1 MVNLRKRSGSSSPL
15 RDQFIGK
22 EKRLSGAAFAED
34 GMVETVPVCGDQGG
48 PVVARRA
55 RPRAHASFAAAADP
69 YAPPP
74 PPQQQPQPQPTQHP
88 PQQHQV
94 PLLDQVTAAS
104 YINAVQQ
111 QQLLLSQHHSQQ
123 HLQPQQSQAMSLGL
137 HNLILYDQYFNY
149 ASKFM

>member
-15 RDQFIGK
+15 RDEFIGK
-22 EKRLSGAAFAED
+22 EKRRSGAAFTED
-34 GMVETVPVCGDQGG
+34 GMGETVPVCGDQGG
-48 PVVARRA
+48 PVVARA
-55 RPRAHASFAAAADP
+55 GPRAHASFAAAADP

-74 PPQQQPQPQPTQHP
+74 PPQQQPQPQPTPHP